1 MEDKPYSYAPPEQ
14 AQGQQFV
21 VGQVDVLSTPCV
33 LPVPESGNSD
43 LKEKSR
49 PFAPTGLSR
58 LVTPVSGGTSG
69 GCLLSVKEDV
79 KGGKKE
85 DKSHNTQGD

>member
-1 MEDKPYSYAPPEQ
+1 MGVSIAPICQKMAEKGRIWGKESVFC
-14 AQGQQFV
+14 A
-21 VGQVDVLSTPCV
+21 